1 MSGTLHLA
9 FFSRA
14 RITVW
19 HPYILAQYPYIYNKI
34 IYIYIGILDGTLD
47 RFGVRVP
54 RVQGCRA

>member
-34 IYIYIGILDGTLD
+34 IYIYIGILDGTLAK
-47 RFGVRVP
+47 GAWHP
-54 RVQGCRA
+54 